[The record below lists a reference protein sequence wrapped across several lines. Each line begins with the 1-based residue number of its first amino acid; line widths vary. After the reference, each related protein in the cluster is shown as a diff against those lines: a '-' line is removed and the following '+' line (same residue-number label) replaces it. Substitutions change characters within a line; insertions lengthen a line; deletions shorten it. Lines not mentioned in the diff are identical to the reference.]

1 MIYLYDKS
9 NRLWK
14 TITSIFD
21 YSIVYGKLS
30 LVYFIVSIDYGK
42 LSLVYHVLSI
52 IYGKNMII

>member
-9 NRLWK
+9 NSLWK

-30 LVYFIVSIDYGK
+30 FVYFVVSIDYGK